1 MWLYPLVVG
10 GSLGCVVLVVDEV
23 ELELKFGALIVDAD
37 AVLEALSL
45 RCCVAV
51 TVE

>member
-1 MWLYPLVVG
+1 MWLYPLVVV
-10 GSLGCVVLVVDEV
+10 GSLGCVDLVVDVEV
-23 ELELKFGALIVDAD
+23 KFGALIVDAD
-37 AVLEALSL
+37 AELEALSL